1 MATIAEYLRKILE
14 ARYGRDVRGSI
25 HDAIS
30 AINDEAEEAVNNST
44 ASAQS
49 AQLSAESANKASSDV
64 AKIKTDIYDTA
75 IPAINQA
82 VSDSQAAQMAAETAR
97 EGAET
102 ARTDTEALEAQC
114 KIYKD
119 KCENATSGITGGL
132 IPQGT
137 TEYANLPSLEDA
149 SVGWL
154 FYISDDFVTTSE
166 FIEGEGFYYPPGT
179 NAYVISVDGTKY
191 WDCMGGE
198 MSGYLMKNDFDS
210 TLADAKPEFEEA
222 TELKVSSGITSVKN
236 LFANVAKIIKVLG
249 STDLSK
255 VGDDISSII
264 KGLSDKIGS
273 TDISGV
279 GDGSVTGAVS
289 VLNSNLNNV
298 KLYPINVLIGPLS
311 ANTDITVATIDVP
324 NLQILYSAILR
335 FNGYILPIS
344 NIFGDDYVI
353 GVRVIS
359 SGTTVKIIMRSSAN
373 WTLKYSLCGV
383 IFYR

>member
-1 MATIAEYLRKILE
+1 MANISDYLRKILE

-30 AINDEAEEAVNNST
+30 AINEEAVEAVNNS
-44 ASAQS
+44 AISAQS

-64 AKIKTDIYDTA
+64 AAIKTDIYDTA

-82 VSDSQAAQMAAETAR
+82 VADSQAAQVAAETAR

-119 KCENATSGITGGL
+119 KCENATAGITGGL
-132 IPQGT
+132 IPKGT
-137 TEYANLPSLEDA
+137 TEYANLPALEDT

-154 FYISDDFVTTSE
+154 YYISDDFVTTSE

-198 MSGYLMKNDFDS
+198 MSGYLMKDDFDS
-210 TLADAKPEFEEA
+210 ALQESEPEFTEA
-222 TELKVSSGITSVKN
+222 TELTAISSKSKFKV
-236 LFANVAKIIKVLG
+236 VLG
-249 STDLSK
+249 KIAKAITDL
-255 VGDDISSII
+255 ISLKS
-264 KGLSDKIGS
+264 LVGS

-279 GDGSVTGAVS
+279 GDGTVTGAVS
-289 VLNSNLNNV
+289 TLNSNLDKISGIAEKLSFKKADVLPWGTSKTFNIELYGMYMLFVATTNNMGVYSV
-298 KLYPINVLIGPLS
+298 KNVNESITIIKPLINLDAITLTYTPTNQTLQLSSTIYCS
-311 ANTDITVATIDVP
+311 AN
-324 NLQILYSAILR
+324 LYQL
-335 FNGYILPIS
+335 N
-344 NIFGDDYVI
+344 
-353 GVRVIS
+353 
-359 SGTTVKIIMRSSAN
+359 
-373 WTLKYSLCGV
+373 
-383 IFYR
+383 

>member
-1 MATIAEYLRKILE
+1 MANISDYLRKILE

-30 AINDEAEEAVNNST
+30 AINEEAVEAVNNS
-44 ASAQS
+44 AISAQS

-64 AKIKTDIYDTA
+64 AAIKTDIYDTA

-82 VSDSQAAQMAAETAR
+82 VADSQAAQVAAETAK

-119 KCENATSGITGGL
+119 KCENATAGITGGL
-132 IPQGT
+132 IPKGT
-137 TEYANLPSLEDA
+137 TEYANLPALEDT

-154 FYISDDFVTTSE
+154 YYISDDFVTTSE

-198 MSGYLMKNDFDS
+198 MSGYLMKDDFDS
-210 TLADAKPEFEEA
+210 ALQESEPEFTEA
-222 TELKVSSGITSVKN
+222 TELTAISSKSKFKV
-236 LFANVAKIIKVLG
+236 VLG
-249 STDLSK
+249 KIAKAITDL
-255 VGDDISSII
+255 ISLKS
-264 KGLSDKIGS
+264 LVGS

-279 GDGSVTGAVS
+279 GDGTVTGAVS
-289 VLNSNLNNV
+289 TLNSNLSKLGSIRALTYFNNSYNTQTITFSKYNTAALIFMSISNTEAILYVYSNGYLVPIKASSLISV
-298 KLYPINVLIGPLS
+298 KLS
-311 ANTDITVATIDVP
+311 SDFKTITVKNNSTQTGYLGIIQSGDAKI
-324 NLQILYSAILR
+324 NIL
-335 FNGYILPIS
+335 
-344 NIFGDDYVI
+344 
-353 GVRVIS
+353 
-359 SGTTVKIIMRSSAN
+359 
-373 WTLKYSLCGV
+373 
-383 IFYR
+383 